1 MIPHCCPF
9 LYHQS
14 QELNKENIF
23 YIYTNILFC
32 LKICFTNHCIT
43 LLKRIFFKYF
53 FVRIRTPIIDPSW
66 PQNIM
71 VWTHLNLLD
80 IRNFI
85 QNLYY
90 TNYIVQEKNTFL
102 GKKIPSYF
110 IYFCIIVPIMRLG
123 PSNETLIALYQ
134 GWFNMPYLVK
144 ICLVVFRKTV
154 TSNELWAQVS

>member
-14 QELNKENIF
+14 QELNKEKIF

-71 VWTHLNLLD
+71 VWTHLNLHD

-90 TNYIVQEKNTFL
+90 TNYIVQEKNTFW

-123 PSNETLIALYQ
+123 PSNETFDSPISR
-134 GWFNMPYLVK
+134 MV
-144 ICLVVFRKTV
+144 
-154 TSNELWAQVS
+154 